1 MGPPDRGYRTDSRSL
16 KGGEMLRSMIAGVRA
31 LLRPAE
37 RNAQI
42 EEELRSFFAAS
53 VEEKLQRGVSREIA
67 EREARAEIGSGEM
80 VRHKVWS
87 AGWESGVDSFLR
99 ELRVTARQ
107 LRKSPGFA
115 VTAIL
120 TLAFGIGATTAI
132 FSIVEGVLLRPLPFA
147 DPGRLVVLGDTVPG
161 INMGSSGHIGVTL
174 PQIFTYER
182 ETRGF
187 AALGGFE
194 QVGYE
199 FSGAGAPAQIRAARV
214 TASIFPLLGVAPLMG
229 RTFTQQEDDGSKQVA
244 VISYAMWRSHFSRDP
259 KVLGRKIKLNR
270 KTYEII
276 GVMPQGFEFPL
287 IPGQIDQSR
296 LWVPL
301 SPTPDE
307 MKETAAWCCGMV
319 GRLEPGVTPAQ
330 AWKDAERVAWQIT
343 HNFPAFMS
351 SQRIGA
357 MVRPLAEDTVAQA
370 RPLIRMLFFAVAV
383 VLFIAC
389 ANLAGLLLVRVIR
402 RRPEIAVRLALGASG
417 AALLRQSLVETLAL
431 SLAGG
436 MLGLGL
442 AALAVR
448 VGVSF
453 LPETLPRV
461 DSIRLDW
468 YVVLFALG
476 AALLTGLLCGLAP
489 AVAAAHTGINET
501 LKEGGLKG
509 SAGDVQARLRSAL
522 VVAEIAVAL
531 VLLIT
536 SSLFLRSFDKLR
548 EVHLG
553 FRTDHML
560 TASFNL
566 PQEQYATQAAIDAF
580 DSTLLRR
587 LERSPGI
594 ESVGITSYLPASGM
608 VRNSTF
614 VADGYVPLKGT
625 ELDIAWPS
633 QVMGDYFRAAGIPL
647 LRGRVFTG
655 VDNVKAPL
663 VCIVNHM
670 LAEHFWPGQDPIGKR
685 LRWGYPKTPTPWMT
699 VVGVMGDI
707 KQMAVDAP
715 TQYEIYQPSS
725 QLMSSYGKLVPPGLL
740 NAQAGSIV
748 LRTALPPDS
757 MIESLR
763 ATVLSIDPQL
773 PLTEV
778 HSMDEVLS
786 RTEAPHW
793 FNAVLISS
801 FAAAA
806 VLLALMGVY
815 SVIAFSVATRTQEMA
830 IRMAL
835 GSQRAD
841 IVRLILVSGIKLAA
855 IGVVLGLAG
864 AAAASSALRPFLFH
878 VSPFDPVVMT
888 LTAMAVFAL
897 ALVASA
903 LPALRAAS
911 VNPMQ
916 ALREQ

>member
-1 MGPPDRGYRTDSRSL
+1 
-16 KGGEMLRSMIAGVRA
+16 MLRSLMAGARA
-31 LLRPAE
+31 LIRPSQ

-53 VEEKLQRGVSREIA
+53 VEDKLQRGMSRENA
-67 EREARAEIGSGEM
+67 EREARAEIGSREM
-80 VRHKVWS
+80 VRHNVWS
-87 AGWESGVDSFLR
+87 AGWESAVDSFVR
-99 ELRVTARQ
+99 DLRVTARQ

-115 VTAIL
+115 ATAIL

-132 FSIVEGVLLRPLPFA
+132 FSIVEGVLLRPLPFT
-147 DPGRLVVLGDTVPG
+147 DPGRLMVLGDTVPG
-161 INMGSSGHIGVTL
+161 INMGSYGHIGVTI
-174 PQIFTYER
+174 PQILTYER

-187 AALGGFE
+187 SALGGFE

-199 FSGAGAPAQIRAARV
+199 FSGAGTPTELSAARV
-214 TASIFPLLGVAPLMG
+214 TASIFPLLGVSPLMG
-229 RTFTQQEDDGSKQVA
+229 RTFTQQEDDGSQQVT
-244 VISYAMWRSHFSRDP
+244 VISYAMWHSRFHSDP
-259 KVLGRKIKLNR
+259 QILGRTIELNR

-276 GVMPQGFEFPL
+276 GVMPRGFEFPL
-287 IPGQIDQSR
+287 IPGQMNQSR

-307 MKETAAWCCGMV
+307 MKGAAAWCCGIV

-330 AWKDAERVAWQIT
+330 AQQDAGRVARQIT
-343 HNFPAFMS
+343 RNFPAYMS
-351 SQRIGA
+351 GQRIGA

-370 RPLIRMLFFAVAV
+370 RPLLRMLFLAVAV

-402 RRPEIAVRLALGASG
+402 RRREIAVRRALGASG
-417 AALLRQSLVETLAL
+417 TAVLRQSLVETLAL

-436 MLGLGL
+436 LIGLGL

-448 VGVSF
+448 VGISF
-453 LPETLPRV
+453 LPETLPRIE
-461 DSIRLDW
+461 SIRLDLH
-468 YVVLFALG
+468 VVLFAMG
-476 AALLTGLLCGLAP
+476 TALLTGLLCGLAP
-489 AVAAAHTGINET
+489 ALAAARTGMNEA
-501 LKEGGLKG
+501 LKDGGRTG
-509 SAGDVQARLRSAL
+509 STGGAHARMRSAL

-531 VLLIT
+531 VLLIA
-536 SSLFLRSFDKLR
+536 SGLLLRSFEKLR
-548 EVHLG
+548 DVDPG

-560 TASFNL
+560 TAGYRL
-566 PQEQYATQAAIDAF
+566 PEKQYSRQFAIDTF
-580 DSTLLRR
+580 NSTLLRR
-587 LERSPGI
+587 LRRLPGI

-608 VRNSTF
+608 VRNTTF
-614 VADGYVPLKGT
+614 VADGYVPPKGT

-655 VDNVKAPL
+655 ADNVKAPL

-685 LRWGYPKTPTPWMT
+685 LRWGYRNSPSPWMT

-725 QLMSSYGKLVPPGLL
+725 QLMASYGNLVPPGLL

-748 LRTALPPDS
+748 LRTALPPNS

-773 PLTEV
+773 PLTKV
-778 HSMDEVLS
+778 HSMDETLS
-786 RTEAPHW
+786 RTEAPRR

-806 VLLALMGVY
+806 VLLALMGIY
-815 SVIAFSVATRTQEMA
+815 SVIAFSAAMRTQEMA

-835 GSQRAD
+835 GSQRSD
-841 IVRLILVSGIKLAA
+841 IVRLVLISGAKLAVTGVL
-855 IGVVLGLAG
+855 IGMAG
-864 AAAASSALRPFLFH
+864 AAAASSLLRSFLFQ
-878 VSPFDPVVMT
+878 VSPFDPRA
-888 LTAMAVFAL
+888 LALAAIGVFAL
-897 ALVASA
+897 ALLASA
-903 LPALRAAS
+903 LPARRAAA
-911 VNPMQ
+911 VDPIE
-916 ALREQ
+916 ALRGE

>member
-1 MGPPDRGYRTDSRSL
+1 M
-16 KGGEMLRSMIAGVRA
+16 AGVRA
-31 LLRPAE
+31 LIRPSE

-53 VEEKLQRGVSREIA
+53 VEDKLQRGVSREKA
-67 EREARAEIGSGEM
+67 EREARAEIGSREM

-87 AGWESGVDSFLR
+87 AGWESAVDSFVR
-99 ELRVTARQ
+99 ELRVTTRQ

-161 INMGSSGHIGVTL
+161 LNMGSNGHIGVTI
-174 PQIFTYER
+174 PQILTYER

-194 QVGYE
+194 GGGYE
-199 FSGAGAPAQIRAARV
+199 FSGAGAPAEISAARV
-214 TASIFPLLGVAPLMG
+214 TANIFPLLGVAPLMG
-229 RTFTQQEDDGSKQVA
+229 RTFTQQEDDDSQRVT
-244 VISYAMWRSHFSRDP
+244 VISYAMWRSRFSRDP
-259 KVLGRKIKLNR
+259 KILGRKIELNR

-276 GVMPQGFEFPL
+276 GVMPRGFEFPL
-287 IPGQIDQSR
+287 MPGQMDQSR

-307 MKETAAWCCGMV
+307 MKEAAAWCCGMV
-319 GRLEPGVTPAQ
+319 GRLAPGVTPAQ
-330 AWKDAERVAWQIT
+330 AQQDAGRVARQIT
-343 HNFPAFMS
+343 RNFPAYMS

-357 MVRPLAEDTVAQA
+357 MVRPLAEETVAQA
-370 RPLIRMLFFAVAV
+370 RPLLRILFLAVAV

-402 RRPEIAVRLALGASG
+402 RRREIAVRRALGASG
-417 AALLRQSLVETLAL
+417 AAVLRQSLVETLAL
-431 SLAGG
+431 SVAGG
-436 MLGLGL
+436 LIGLGL

-448 VGVSF
+448 VGISF

-461 DSIRLDW
+461 ESIRLDW
-468 YVVLFALG
+468 HVVLFAMG
-476 AALLTGLLCGLAP
+476 TALLTGLLCGLVP
-489 AVAAAHTGINET
+489 ALAAARTGMNET
-501 LKEGGLKG
+501 LKDGGRTG
-509 SAGDVQARLRSAL
+509 SAGGAHAHLRSAL

-531 VLLIT
+531 VLLIA
-536 SSLFLRSFDKLR
+536 SGLLLRSFEKLR

-560 TASFNL
+560 TANYNL

-580 DSTLLRR
+580 NSTLLRR
-587 LERSPGI
+587 LERLPGI

-608 VRNSTF
+608 VRNSSF
-614 VADGYVPLKGT
+614 VADGYVPPKGT

-633 QVMGDYFRAAGIPL
+633 QVMGDYFGAAGIPL
-647 LRGRVFTG
+647 LQGREFTPA
-655 VDNVKAPL
+655 DDAKAPL
-663 VCIVNHM
+663 ICIVNHM

-685 LRWGYPKTPTPWMT
+685 LRWGMPESPTPWIT
-699 VVGVMGDI
+699 VVGVMGNI
-707 KQMAVDAP
+707 KQTAVDAP
-715 TQYEIYQPSS
+715 IQYEIYQPYS
-725 QLMSSYGKLVPPGLL
+725 QYMASIGTLVPPGLL

-748 LRTALPPDS
+748 LRTVLQPDS

-763 ATVLSIDPQL
+763 ATVRSIDPQL
-773 PLTEV
+773 PLTAV
-778 HSMDEVLS
+778 HSMDEALS

-806 VLLALMGVY
+806 VLLALMGIY
-815 SVIAFSVATRTQEMA
+815 SVIAFSVAMRTQEIA

-841 IVRLILVSGIKLAA
+841 IVRLVLISGSKLTVT
-855 IGVVLGLAG
+855 GVLIGLAG
-864 AAAASSALRPFLFH
+864 AASVSSLLRSFLFQ
-878 VSPFDPVVMT
+878 VSPFDPRV
-888 LTAMAVFAL
+888 LALAAIAVFAL
-897 ALVASA
+897 ALLASA
-903 LPALRAAS
+903 LPARRAAA
-911 VNPMQ
+911 VDPIE
-916 ALREQ
+916 ALRGE

>member
-1 MGPPDRGYRTDSRSL
+1 
-16 KGGEMLRSMIAGVRA
+16 MLRSLMAGMRA
-31 LLRPAE
+31 LIRPSE
-37 RNAQI
+37 HNAQI

-53 VEEKLQRGVSREIA
+53 VEDKLKRGLSQENA
-67 EREARAEIGSGEM
+67 EREARAEIGSREM

-87 AGWESGVDSFLR
+87 AGWESAVDSFVR
-99 ELRVTARQ
+99 ELRVTTRQ

-161 INMGSSGHIGVTL
+161 LNMGSNGHIGVTI
-174 PQIFTYER
+174 PQILTYER

-194 QVGYE
+194 RAGYE
-199 FSGAGAPAQIRAARV
+199 FSDVGAPAEISAARV

-229 RTFTQQEDDGSKQVA
+229 RTFTQQEDDRSQQVT
-244 VISYAMWRSHFSRDP
+244 VISYAMWHSRFHADP
-259 KVLGRKIKLNR
+259 QILGRKIELNR

-276 GVMPQGFEFPL
+276 GVMPRGFEFPL
-287 IPGQIDQSR
+287 IPGQLDQSR

-301 SPTPDE
+301 SSTPDE
-307 MKETAAWCCGMV
+307 LKEAAAWCCGMV
-319 GRLEPGVTPAQ
+319 GRLDPGVTPAQ
-330 AWKDAERVAWQIT
+330 AQQDAGRVALQIT
-343 HNFPAFMS
+343 RNFPAYMS

-370 RPLIRMLFFAVAV
+370 RPLLRILFLAVAV

-402 RRPEIAVRLALGASG
+402 RRREIAVRRALGASG
-417 AALLRQSLVETLAL
+417 AAVLRQSLVETLSL
-431 SLAGG
+431 SFAGG
-436 MLGLGL
+436 LIGLGL

-448 VGVSF
+448 VGISF
-453 LPETLPRV
+453 LPESLPRV
-461 DSIRLDW
+461 ESIRLDW
-468 YVVLFALG
+468 HVVLFAMG
-476 AALLTGLLCGLAP
+476 TALLTGLLCGLAP
-489 AVAAAHTGINET
+489 ALAAARTGVNET
-501 LKEGGLKG
+501 LKDGGHTG
-509 SAGDVQARLRSAL
+509 SASGAQARLRSAL

-531 VLLIT
+531 VLLIA
-536 SSLFLRSFDKLR
+536 SGLLLRSFEKLR
-548 EVHLG
+548 DVDLG

-560 TASFNL
+560 TADYRL
-566 PQEQYATQAAIDAF
+566 PEKQYSRQAAIDTF
-580 DSTLLRR
+580 NSTLLRR

-614 VADGYVPLKGT
+614 VADSYVPPKGT
-625 ELDIAWPS
+625 EVDIAWPS

-647 LRGRVFTG
+647 LRGRVFSEA
-655 VDNVKAPL
+655 DNVKAPL
-663 VCIVNHM
+663 VCILNHM

-699 VVGVMGDI
+699 VVGVTGDI

-725 QLMSSYGKLVPPGLL
+725 QLMASYGKLVPPGLL
-740 NAQAGSIV
+740 SAQAGSIV

-757 MIESLR
+757 AVESLHS
-763 ATVLSIDPQL
+763 TVWSIDPQL
-773 PLTEV
+773 PLTKV
-778 HSMDEVLS
+778 HSMEEALS
-786 RTEAPHW
+786 QTEAPRR
-793 FNAVLISS
+793 FNAALISS

-806 VLLALMGVY
+806 VLLALMGIY
-815 SVIAFSVATRTQEMA
+815 SVIAFSAAMRTREMA

-841 IVRLILVSGIKLAA
+841 IVRLVLISGAKLAVT
-855 IGVVLGLAG
+855 GVLIGLAG
-864 AAAASSALRPFLFH
+864 AAAASTLIRSFLFQ
-878 VSPFDPVVMT
+878 VSPFDPRV
-888 LTAMAVFAL
+888 LALAAIAVFAL
-897 ALVASA
+897 ALLASA
-903 LPALRAAS
+903 LPARRAAA
-911 VNPMQ
+911 VDPIG
-916 ALREQ
+916 ALRGE

>member
-1 MGPPDRGYRTDSRSL
+1 
-16 KGGEMLRSMIAGVRA
+16 MLRSLIAGVRA
-31 LLRPAE
+31 LIRPSE

-42 EEELRSFFAAS
+42 EEELSSFFAAS
-53 VEEKLQRGVSREIA
+53 VEDKLQRGMSRENA
-67 EREARAEIGSGEM
+67 EREARAEIGSREM
-80 VRHKVWS
+80 VRHTVWS
-87 AGWESGVDSFLR
+87 AGWESAVDSFVR
-99 ELRVTARQ
+99 DLRVTARQ
-107 LRKSPGFA
+107 LRMSPGFA

-161 INMGSSGHIGVTL
+161 LNMGSNGHIGVTI
-174 PQIFTYER
+174 PQILTYER

-187 AALGGFE
+187 TALGGFE
-194 QVGYE
+194 QAGYE
-199 FSGAGAPAQIRAARV
+199 LSGAGAPAEISAARV

-229 RTFTQQEDDGSKQVA
+229 RTFTQQEDDGSQQVT
-244 VISYAMWRSHFSRDP
+244 VISYAMWRSRFHRDP
-259 KVLGRKIKLNR
+259 KILGRKIELNR

-276 GVMPQGFEFPL
+276 GVMPHGFEFPL
-287 IPGQIDQSR
+287 IPGQMDQSR
-296 LWVPL
+296 LWLPL

-307 MKETAAWCCGMV
+307 MKLAASWCCGMV
-319 GRLEPGVTPAQ
+319 GRIEPGVTLAQ
-330 AWKDAERVAWQIT
+330 AQQDAGRVARQIT
-343 HNFPAFMS
+343 RNFPAYMS

-370 RPLIRMLFFAVAV
+370 RPLLRILFLAVAV

-402 RRPEIAVRLALGASG
+402 RRREIAVRRALGASG
-417 AALLRQSLVETLAL
+417 ATLLRQSLVGTLAL

-436 MLGLGL
+436 LIGLGL

-448 VGVSF
+448 VGISF

-461 DSIRLDW
+461 ESIRLDSH
-468 YVVLFALG
+468 VVLFAMG
-476 AALLTGLLCGLAP
+476 TALLTGLLCGLVP
-489 AVAAAHTGINET
+489 ALAAARTSMNET
-501 LKEGGLKG
+501 LKEGGLTG
-509 SAGDVQARLRSAL
+509 SAGGAHARLRSAL

-536 SSLFLRSFDKLR
+536 SGLLLRSFEKLR

-553 FRTDHML
+553 FRTDHLL
-560 TASFNL
+560 TANYNL
-566 PQEQYATQAAIDAF
+566 PQEQYSGQAAIDTF
-580 DSTLLRR
+580 NSTLLRR
-587 LERSPGI
+587 LERLPGI

-608 VRNSTF
+608 VRASTF
-614 VADGYVPLKGT
+614 VADGYIPPKGT
-625 ELDIAWPS
+625 EVDIAWPS

-655 VDNVKAPL
+655 ADNVKAPL

-685 LRWGYPKTPTPWMT
+685 LRWGFPKTPTPWMT
-699 VVGVMGDI
+699 VVGVMGNI

-725 QLMSSYGKLVPPGLL
+725 QRIASYGKLVPPGLL

-773 PLTEV
+773 PLTKV
-778 HSMDEVLS
+778 HSMDETLS
-786 RTEAPHW
+786 RTEAPRR

-806 VLLALMGVY
+806 VLLALMGIY
-815 SVIAFSVATRTQEMA
+815 SVIAFSMAMRTQEIA

-841 IVRLILVSGIKLAA
+841 IVRLVLISGSKLAVT
-855 IGVVLGLAG
+855 GVLIGLAG
-864 AAAASSALRPFLFH
+864 AAAASSLLRSFLFQ
-878 VSPFDPVVMT
+878 VSPFDPRV
-888 LTAMAVFAL
+888 LELAAIAVFAL
-897 ALVASA
+897 ALLASA
-903 LPALRAAS
+903 LPARRAAA
-911 VNPMQ
+911 VDPIE
-916 ALREQ
+916 ALRGE